1 MRRRLFTAGG
11 AVWGLS
17 AAVTLLPFLR
27 RPAPPGQ
34 LPGFMTA
41 QGLDARG
48 PYILIVALV
57 LLALAGAIGGRIL
70 ATRFATARPW
80 AVRASCV
87 ALFLTPWIALEGGGI
102 ALTLVPVAAVVLFA
116 RLQNYDPRWSREDVL
131 LVPSFLAAHLAA
143 LELFIQLQPVAS
155 AILAASLVL
164 GVRLLVAARWRHP
177 HAPGRTFVAAP
188 IAFLFELRMTAG
200 DHPADAAMALL
211 IACAA
216 PFALRFLP
224 ISARVVRL
232 AFPLC
237 VVLYAHLLAGFNTPI
252 VNLFEHGFS
261 LMNASEMLRGEAL
274 YRDLIPAHGALADGV
289 IDWIG
294 MRAGGPTLGAALTAR
309 YCLALLVPLAL
320 YAVALAATGSAE
332 IAFVAVLGSISLA
345 PAPVSA
351 LAELSAIL
359 FPRPVPSLFA
369 LACAVRALR
378 CRSSRWLFAGGALA
392 AIAWL
397 TSLEFGLYAIA
408 AVAFAALRFS
418 RERVRALTWTAA
430 GVAAIA
436 IPVAIYL
443 AAKGILGHY
452 FRTTFIE
459 IPALSPVYNFGFPVG
474 TAAFPE
480 IVFAAVADPAVFPF
494 VAWLIIVAAL
504 ATALVLSPLHS
515 SRRMGPLLAIA
526 VWIAACGISFAQRRH
541 FYFYLELPLLLA
553 AAAWQ
558 MRRTRWIALALAVVF
573 VATTHFGPHVAEAMP
588 NAVRDRE
595 ELVRRDLTTYPLPRA
610 RGALIRK
617 EDAARLD
624 LIRGVFEAELR
635 HPADTFFNFVN
646 MPILYF
652 LFDRAAPFRYGDVPM
667 MESEA
672 AQRRVIDTIER
683 DPHIRLALVAFPYWA
698 ERIDGIDN
706 RTRAPL
712 VWEYLSRRFEVIYA
726 RDGAVIMRRRGA

>member
-1 MRRRLFTAGG
+1 MRRRLFTAAG

-17 AAVTLLPFLR
+17 TAFAVLPFLR

-34 LPGFMTA
+34 LPGYMTA
-41 QGLDARG
+41 HGLDARG

-57 LLALAGAIGGRIL
+57 LLAFAGAIGGRIL
-70 ATRFATARPW
+70 AGRFITARPW
-80 AVRASCV
+80 AVRASCI
-87 ALFLTPWIALEGGGI
+87 ALILTPWLALEGGGI
-102 ALTLVPVAAVVLFA
+102 ALTLVPGAAVGLFA
-116 RLQNYDPRWSREDVL
+116 RLQDYDPRWSREDVL
-131 LVPSFLAAHLAA
+131 LVPSFLAAHLAV
-143 LELFIQLQPVAS
+143 LEIFIQLQPVAC
-155 AILAASLVL
+155 AILAASLIV
-164 GVRLLVAARWRHP
+164 GVRLLVGKGVA
-177 HAPGRTFVAAP
+177 FIAAP
-188 IAFLFELRMTAG
+188 VALLFELRMTSG
-200 DHPADAAMALL
+200 DYPADAAMALL

-237 VVLYAHLLAGFNTPI
+237 VVLYAHLLAGLNTPV

-274 YRDLIPAHGALADGV
+274 YRDLIPAHGALSDGV

-294 MRAGGPTLGAALTAR
+294 MRVGGPTLGAALTAR
-309 YCLALLVPLAL
+309 YCLALLAPLAL

-378 CRSSRWLFAGGALA
+378 CRSKRWLFAGGALA

-408 AVAFAALRFS
+408 AVGFAALRFS
-418 RERVRALTWTAA
+418 KERVRALAWTAA
-430 GVAAIA
+430 GAAAIA

-443 AAKGILGHY
+443 AARGLLGHY
-452 FRTTFIE
+452 LRTTFVE

-480 IVFAAVADPAVFPF
+480 IVIAAVADPAVFPF
-494 VAWLIIVAAL
+494 VAWLIVVAAL
-504 ATALVLSPLHS
+504 ATALVLSPIHS

-526 VWIAACGISFAQRRH
+526 VWIVACGISFAQRQH
-541 FYFYLELPLLLA
+541 FYFHLELPLLLA

-558 MRRTRWIALALAVVF
+558 VRRTRWIALALAVVF

-595 ELVRRDLTTYPLPRA
+595 EVVRRDLTTYPLPRA

-624 LIRGVFEAELR
+624 LIRGVFEAELT

-652 LFDRAAPFRYGDVPM
+652 LLDRPAPVRYGDIPM

-672 AQRRVIDTIER
+672 AQRRVIDAIER

-726 RDGAVIMRRRGA
+726 RNGAVIMRRRRA